1 MLLRNTQFGHGIK
14 ELEDRTANNE
24 NPANHEDRKGEEL
37 TNVIGRRTKR
47 AYMQNWESPTLT
59 ATMAT
64 HNRRRGAD
72 SCVRVDWRRAVN
84 GEYDCKR
91 RNQ

>member
-37 TNVIGRRTKR
+37 TNVIGRTKR
-47 AYMQNWESPTLT
+47 KERT
-59 ATMAT
+59 
-64 HNRRRGAD
+64 
-72 SCVRVDWRRAVN
+72 C
-84 GEYDCKR
+84 EI
-91 RNQ
+91 